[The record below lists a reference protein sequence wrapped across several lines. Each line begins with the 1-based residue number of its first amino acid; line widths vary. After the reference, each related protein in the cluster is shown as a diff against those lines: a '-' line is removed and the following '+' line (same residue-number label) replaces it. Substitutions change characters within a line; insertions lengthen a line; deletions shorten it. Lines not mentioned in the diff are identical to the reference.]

1 MSKISK
7 EVQKQRKQQKKE
19 QETLKNNPVINYM
32 GGISYELN
40 PLNQLKIIAT
50 SSIFSEPQY
59 YRKNEKD
66 THFNKDGF
74 YKINEYVNNFALF
87 NKKNCDYNEK
97 TTSEIMIE
105 AINKS
110 LDFDYENTIKFAE
123 VLRKEYNM
131 RLNPQIIMVLAA
143 MHEKRKDH
151 SVLFSKINKEVMQRA
166 DEPSSQLA
174 FYIYNYGSKRGIPSI
189 LKRNWKN
196 KYENL
201 TRYEVSKYK
210 NHELGIID
218 TVRICHANNEI
229 INELMKNGK
238 IEINDDQKTWQNL
251 KTEGKTW
258 KEIIDANVLGHM
270 ALLRNLRNIFT
281 ELNDEDIEDKNRAD
295 MLLNK
300 LKNGVRKGK
309 QFPFRYY
316 TAYKNIEN
324 SKVNFKA
331 RILDALEECIDISI
345 ENMPKLKGKTMCLSD
360 NSGSAWGSI
369 NSEYGSVTIAEIDN
383 LSSVITSQCSD
394 EGYVGKF
401 GDNLKT
407 IPISKRNGALMQSQ
421 IISNKR
427 YSDIG
432 GSTENGIWLF
442 FKQAIESKE
451 HWDNIFIY
459 SDQQAGHGG
468 LYGVGKDY
476 LIENESFK
484 CKDQSYYSNYIDVM
498 QLIEKYR
505 KEVNPKVNV
514 FCIQTAGYNNAI
526 IPEYTYRGGILAGW
540 TGKESLFAQKL
551 IKIWDDIEKNNK

>member
-7 EVQKQRKQQKKE
+7 EVQKQRKQHKKE
-19 QETLKNNPVINYM
+19 ENILKNNPVINYM
-32 GGISYELN
+32 GGISYNLN
-40 PLNQLKIIAT
+40 PLNQLKIITT

-59 YRKNEKD
+59 YRSNQENS
-66 THFNKDGF
+66 HFNKDGF
-74 YKINEYVNNFALF
+74 YKINKYVNNFAIF
-87 NKKNCDYNEK
+87 NDETCDYNDK

-201 TRYEVSKYK
+201 TKYEVSKYK

-238 IEINDDQKTWQNL
+238 VEINDNQKTWQNL
-251 KTEGKTW
+251 RTEGKTW
-258 KEIIDANVLGHM
+258 KDIVDADILGHM
-270 ALLRNLRNIFT
+270 ALLKNLKNIFN
-281 ELNDEDIEDKNRAD
+281 ELNDDDQKDQERVNLTLK
-295 MLLNK
+295 K
-300 LKNGVRKGK
+300 LKSGVKKGK

-316 TAYKNIEN
+316 TAYKTISKSNI
-324 SKVNFKA
+324 NFKA
-331 RILDALEECIDISI
+331 KVLDALEECIDISI

-360 NSGSAWGSI
+360 NSGSAWGTI

-383 LSSVITSQCSD
+383 LSSIITSMCSD

-401 GDNLKT
+401 GDDLKI
-407 IPISKRNGALMQSQ
+407 IPVSKRNGALMQSQ

-432 GSTENGIWLF
+432 GNTENGIWLF

-468 LYGVGKDY
+468 LYGIGKDY
-476 LIENESFK
+476 LIKDESFK
-484 CKDQSYYSNYIDVM
+484 CKDQSCYSNYIDVM

-526 IPEYTYRGGILAGW
+526 IPEYIYRGCVLYGW
-540 TGKESLFAQKL
+540 TGKESIFSQKL